1 MPTSGKLRKKD
12 VVYKAEIRTP
22 NQEEGEGHTYLG
34 LASGLV
40 KLRISNHYRS
50 FNNPA
55 LRSGCELAK
64 FVWQLKDKGITDF
77 HIKWE
82 ILAKEFLFSR
92 STGKCFLCLREK
104 FEIMKHMKNL
114 GSKLIN
120 KREELFRK
128 CLHRYKHCL
137 GSVNTLRNNTEE
149 QAENQDTNIPSDQQ
163 QDHNFDST
171 RGPERPIL
179 HGSTRSGRQF
189 RDLERPP

>member
-1 MPTSGKLRKKD
+1 
-12 VVYKAEIRTP
+12 
-22 NQEEGEGHTYLG
+22 
-34 LASGLV
+34 
-40 KLRISNHYRS
+40 
-50 FNNPA
+50 
-55 LRSGCELAK
+55 
-64 FVWQLKDKGITDF
+64 
-77 HIKWE
+77 
-82 ILAKEFLFSR
+82 
-92 STGKCFLCLREK
+92 
-104 FEIMKHMKNL
+104 MKNL

-137 GSVNTLRNNTEE
+137 GSVNTLRNTTEE

-179 HGSTRSGRQF
+179 HGSTRSDRQF